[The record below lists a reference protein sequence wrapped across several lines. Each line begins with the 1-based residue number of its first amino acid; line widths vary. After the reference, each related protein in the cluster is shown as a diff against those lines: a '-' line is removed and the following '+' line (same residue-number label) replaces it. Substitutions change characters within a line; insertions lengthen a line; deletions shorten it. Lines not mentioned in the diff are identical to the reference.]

1 MWIIVT
7 VVKLNIIIKKLPIYN
22 NLKPKNS
29 TKAKITEIYAFET
42 YGTNYPF
49 MKTHGAIIE
58 CGVVVR
64 IFFRLF
70 Y

>member
-1 MWIIVT
+1 MT
-7 VVKLNIIIKKLPIYN
+7 IIKEKRNVVESNLYRIEGNCAEKYN
-22 NLKPKNS
+22 NS
-29 TKAKITEIYAFET
+29 ET

-49 MKTHGAIIE
+49 MKTHSAIIE